1 MSYDSYQSYRTSVQE
16 DAESI
21 VKEQN
26 ENDGTLP
33 STDNGEYYDRVHERA
48 DSEVSYYSTCDA
60 ILRFSNNDNAA
71 FDHIG
76 SDCLDGKESRQE
88 VNTTLAYYAYH
99 QDLCEALGGIDDEKA
114 LDICGYDH
122 ECLSEDCS
130 ERYKEEDEAENC
142 CNIVERV
149 ANA

>member
-48 DSEVSYYSTCDA
+48 DSEVTYYSTCDD
-60 ILRFSNNDNAA
+60 ILMFSKNDNAA